1 MPEGLRC
8 PTFWPVAEA
17 RRAPV
22 LRALC
27 SGAAWLRLLGQLLLF
42 ILPGSG
48 SERCKWRRF
57 QALWGS
63 EQEFVVQSGWLPSL
77 LA

>member
-8 PTFWPVAEA
+8 PALWPVAEG
-17 RRAPV
+17 RRAAV
-22 LRALC
+22 VRAVC
-27 SGAAWLRLLGQLLLF
+27 SGAAWPQLPAQPRLF

-48 SERCKWRRF
+48 WERCEWRRS

-63 EQEFVVQSGWLPSL
+63 EQECVVQSGWLPAL